1 MSENEKNPV
10 FPKMSYFD
18 NKAKLYSLLLT
29 VRNQKIFTFKSWKK
43 KNILLK
49 DIKPIIIIAG
59 D

>member
-29 VRNQKIFTFKSWKK
+29 VRNQKIFTFKSWRLVLIQIVKD
-43 KNILLK
+43 LLH
-49 DIKPIIIIAG
+49 IVALI
-59 D
+59 